1 MARPPRRLTS
11 SEKRRSLQL
20 TGKETYTCLMWCA
33 EYDALWQEHQAAA
46 TNFYESICALA
57 VLVDHLAPDS
67 DFNLAHRRIR
77 ANLRACQA
85 ARDALERHQEEHE
98 CLG

>member
-1 MARPPRRLTS
+1 
-11 SEKRRSLQL
+11 
-20 TGKETYTCLMWCA
+20 MWCA
-33 EYDALWQEHQAAA
+33 EYDAYWQEHQARAKK
-46 TNFYESICALA
+46 FYESIRALA

-77 ANLRACQA
+77 ADLRFCQA
-85 ARDALERHQEEHE
+85 ARDAMEHHQEEHG